1 MCSRATK
8 HGGWLKISLVGDPR
22 RGVSRDAIGARLIV
36 SSSDGLRAYREV
48 QGGSGYLSM
57 NPKQQHFGTGTA
69 ASVDLEILWPNGET
83 QVVADLDVEASY
95 RISLG
100 AGTVERIER

>member
-1 MCSRATK
+1 M
-8 HGGWLKISLVGDPR
+8 
-22 RGVSRDAIGARLIV
+22 
-36 SSSDGLRAYREV
+36 

-69 ASVDLEILWPNGET
+69 SSVDLEILWPNGET
-83 QVVADLDVEASY
+83 QVVSGLEVDASY

-100 AGTVERIER
+100 AATEERIEP